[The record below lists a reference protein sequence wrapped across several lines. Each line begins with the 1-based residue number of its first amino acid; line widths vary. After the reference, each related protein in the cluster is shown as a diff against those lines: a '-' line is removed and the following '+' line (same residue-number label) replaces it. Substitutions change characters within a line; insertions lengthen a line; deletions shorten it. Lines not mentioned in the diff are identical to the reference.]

1 MWMLSFIPDAFL
13 GFIIDTILVA
23 GIISFTVSFF
33 FGFIVRWL
41 PAIAPYHL
49 IIQVVSIILLVSGV
63 YFKGGY
69 SVEMNWRNKVAA
81 LEAQV
86 AKAEQKSKE
95 VNEKIVTVYKDK
107 VKVVKETQ
115 IVVQEKIKTVEVKI
129 DSQCKITADTVDI
142 LNQAA
147 GGNK

>member
-1 MWMLSFIPDAFL
+1 MLSFIPDAFL